1 MATMTPAQIDE
12 FLGAPRHAVVATNRV
27 DGPPQV
33 SPVWFVYEE
42 GLFYISI
49 PADSAK
55 HRNLQHDPRIS
66 LCIDGCYSDFRTVIV
81 YGRAELV
88 ESGHP
93 LQDEMHWRVIR
104 KYHETEADARK
115 YLEATREEQSVLIV
129 VAADK
134 VISQDFN

>member
-12 FLGAPRHAVVATNRV
+12 FLQAPRHAVVATNRV

-49 PADSAK
+49 LAGSAK
-55 HRNLQHDPRIS
+55 RRNLQHDSRIS

-81 YGRAELV
+81 YGRAELID
-88 ESGHP
+88 SGHP
-93 LQDEMHWRVIR
+93 LQEEMHWRVIR

-129 VAADK
+129 VAAGK
-134 VISQDFN
+134 IISQDFN

>member
-12 FLGAPRHAVVATNRV
+12 FLQAPRHAIVATNRV
-27 DGPPQV
+27 DGPPQL
-33 SPVWFVYEE
+33 SPVWCVYEE

-49 PADSAK
+49 LAGSAK
-55 HRNLQHDPRIS
+55 HRNLQRDPRIS
-66 LCIDGCYSDFRTVIV
+66 LCIDGCYPDFRTVIV
-81 YGRAELV
+81 YGRAEVV

-93 LQDEMHWRVIR
+93 LQEEMRWRVIR

-129 VAADK
+129 VTVDK
-134 VISQDFN
+134 TISQDFN